1 MIYKN
6 DDILNFENISCG
18 LGTSYIGKN
27 IIHFHTI
34 DSTNNY
40 AKSIANN
47 ASEGTIVISEE
58 QSSGRGRLGKK
69 WTSKAY
75 EGIWMSLIL
84 KPRIPL
90 NELSFLTI
98 LTSVSIAK
106 VLDNLNVK
114 VGIKWP
120 NDIILNSKKLC
131 GILTELCLDL
141 ENKNSVVIG
150 IGINVKSLDFD
161 DDINKIATSLYKEG
175 YILERRDIVRE
186 FLIEFEKNYT
196 NYINTGNKINIID
209 LYKQYSVILNK
220 NIFIVNNNEKEL
232 VKCINIDLDGNLV
245 IKDLNDNI
253 KSISTGEISIR
264 GENGYI

>member
-84 KPRIPL
+84 KPNISL
-90 NELSFLTI
+90 NKLSFLTI
-98 LTSVSIAK
+98 CTLSFVF
-106 VLDNLNVK
+106 V
-114 VGIKWP
+114 
-120 NDIILNSKKLC
+120 
-131 GILTELCLDL
+131 
-141 ENKNSVVIG
+141 
-150 IGINVKSLDFD
+150 
-161 DDINKIATSLYKEG
+161 
-175 YILERRDIVRE
+175 
-186 FLIEFEKNYT
+186 
-196 NYINTGNKINIID
+196 
-209 LYKQYSVILNK
+209 Q
-220 NIFIVNNNEKEL
+220 
-232 VKCINIDLDGNLV
+232 
-245 IKDLNDNI
+245 
-253 KSISTGEISIR
+253 SISEPGNSRPFKCSWTVRFASS
-264 GENGYI
+264 